1 MDIDNNNDIIFPLS
15 CDNNENDINKI
26 NKIFYAL
33 SLIKNEDKIPK
44 SMNNKNKLKDKIKL
58 VKKIKLKEKKYQSDI
73 CHSKYNED
81 LSFTNISDISEIK
94 QSSIMS
100 PCYINTNIEGG
111 IWDLNKYKQEILN
124 QYKWESTIIQYME
137 KDANLKEEQKKVLK
151 ARIEERRKL
160 IDKEIKDS
168 AQAEAAEVEEEKEE
182 EKPKEEEKKKEE
194 PKKEDKKK
202 Y

>member
-1 MDIDNNNDIIFPLS
+1 MKKDNIDTR
-15 CDNNENDINKI
+15 
-26 NKIFYAL
+26 
-33 SLIKNEDKIPK
+33 
-44 SMNNKNKLKDKIKL
+44 MNAI
-58 VKKIKLKEKKYQSDI
+58 
-73 CHSKYNED
+73 
-81 LSFTNISDISEIK
+81 T
-94 QSSIMS
+94 
-100 PCYINTNIEGG
+100 TNIEGG

-137 KDANLKEEQKKVLK
+137 KDTNLKEEQKKVLK

-194 PKKEDKKK
+194 PKIKWKLKMKINKAKKK
-202 Y
+202 IYFKRKRSKKEMNQVKN